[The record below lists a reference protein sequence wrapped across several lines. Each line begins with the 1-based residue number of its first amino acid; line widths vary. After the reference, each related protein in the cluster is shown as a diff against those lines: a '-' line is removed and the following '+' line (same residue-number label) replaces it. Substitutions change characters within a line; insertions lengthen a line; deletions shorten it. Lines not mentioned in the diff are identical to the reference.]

1 MSSTNSNHGPS
12 SPSPPTA
19 SAASL
24 VALSTIQSL
33 PKEMRNLIAGG
44 LAGMIAKS
52 VVAPIDRIKI
62 LYQVTSTHFRLRD
75 VPSVALSII
84 EKEGLGALWKGN
96 MATMIRVFPY
106 SGIQFMV
113 FDYCKSHFLGEQK
126 RNGRLQQ
133 HPHAGNDVRSSGH
146 GSMTSS
152 ISTDTNSTTTLSH
165 RGTIAREATEPH
177 RSSKNNNKQQH
188 QQRLEFGKGAG
199 LTPVESL
206 ISGMIAGT
214 ISVLCT
220 YPLDLA
226 RAQLAVLRK
235 KKKPILLPSKD
246 VNIAA
251 TTARTAARQS
261 SSGRHGI
268 GYVLSSTIQR
278 NGIWGLYRGITPTI
292 LGILPYSG
300 IAFTINEQAKRQIT
314 HMTHREPTTIERLQC
329 GALSGLFAQTLA
341 YPLEVT
347 RRRMQTIG
355 IVPTSGSESA
365 AVNFAGVG
373 ASSSTVT
380 STVNATAASV
390 SVGME
395 MQPPSSQQQSRAV
408 GQSIVES
415 TGSNL
420 HTTRPQQQPYNQP
433 PRTQPPS
440 MIATMKHLFE
450 EQGTRGFYKGVSM
463 NWVKGPIAFSISFT
477 AFDTIQGWIE
487 PEHVSIDEVDDD
499 RRREEEE
506 KEKRR
511 GQLSAK
517 MNIARRLTNNDE

>member
-1 MSSTNSNHGPS
+1 M
-12 SPSPPTA
+12 
-19 SAASL
+19 L
-24 VALSTIQSL
+24 
-33 PKEMRNLIAGG
+33 
-44 LAGMIAKS
+44 AKS

-62 LYQVTSTHFRLRD
+62 LYQVTSTRFRLRD
-75 VPSVALSII
+75 VPSVAMSII
-84 EKEGLGALWKGN
+84 EKEGMEALWKGN
-96 MATMIRVFPY
+96 LATMIRVFPY

-113 FDYCKSHFLGEQK
+113 FDYCKGHFLGEQK
-126 RNGRLQQ
+126 KRRTR
-133 HPHAGNDVRSSGH
+133 DSSSSSSSRSST
-146 GSMTSS
+146 MTSS
-152 ISTDTNSTTTLSH
+152 LSTSANSTTTLSH
-165 RGTIAREATEPH
+165 RGTIAREATVP
-177 RSSKNNNKQQH
+177 RNNKSNNNNNDKQR
-188 QQRLEFGKGAG
+188 RLDFGKGAG

-214 ISVLCT
+214 VSVLCT

-235 KKKPILLPSKD
+235 KKKKPIIVVPS
-246 VNIAA
+246 NQ
-251 TTARTAARQS
+251 TTIISAGQP

-314 HMTHREPTTIERLQC
+314 NMTHREPTTIERLQC

-373 ASSSTVT
+373 SPSTTANTTASAGPVSVDMELPQSSQQLPRANAFAQGMAESTSSNVLPNNRPQPPPPPASSS
-380 STVNATAASV
+380 
-390 SVGME
+390 
-395 MQPPSSQQQSRAV
+395 
-408 GQSIVES
+408 
-415 TGSNL
+415 
-420 HTTRPQQQPYNQP
+420 
-433 PRTQPPS
+433 PPS

-450 EQGTRGFYKGVSM
+450 EQGIRGFYKGVSM

-487 PEHVSIDEVDDD
+487 PDSIRVEYDGDDD
-499 RRREEEE
+499 DVRRHEEE
-506 KEKRR
+506 KEKRK

-517 MNIARRLTNNDE
+517 MNITRRLTNNDE